1 MAEKIEVSKI
11 DKNTKSGTYIDIE
24 RKDGKFFAVVTDFV
38 AGERQPSRRGF
49 LNVIGKGEN
58 AFMTVQAP
66 LREVG
71 EDGQFL
77 TRAKQKDG
85 KFLDA
90 KGKVVESEAQAAREY
105 VYKTQKNDTSK
116 LVYGQIATM
125 NVTNTKG
132 KDDNKTPNAFT
143 MITVKLFNDDEAL
156 QAERHVFKLAALR
169 EKEKQAG
176 VFVEGQD
183 SEECKTVKDAINKS
197 RKETG
202 RYENFFIT
210 KGAEVLREMGFTIR
224 EKEPKADTPEPA

>member
-49 LNVIGKGEN
+49 LNVIGQGEK

-66 LREVG
+66 LREVDDKG
-71 EDGQFL
+71 AFL

-85 KFLDA
+85 AFLDA
-90 KGKVVESEAQAAREY
+90 KGKVVESEDQAAREY
-105 VYKTQKNDTSK
+105 VYKTQKNDTNK

-125 NVTNTKG
+125 NVQNTKG
-132 KDDNKTPNAFT
+132 PADNKVPNAFT
-143 MITVKLFNDDEAL
+143 MFSVKLFTDDEAL
-156 QAERHVFKLAALR
+156 QAERHVFRLAALK

-176 VFVEGQD
+176 VFEEGKV
-183 SEECKTVKDAINKS
+183 SPECKAVADEINKT

-224 EKEPKADTPEPA
+224 EKELKADTPEPV